1 MNSNE
6 RINVLLNCI
15 MFQLDKNNKA
25 ILEHEKK
32 LQHMKAEIM
41 IISEQLLSITL
52 LLQELAKIHVHN

>member
-15 MFQLDKNNKA
+15 MFQVDKHNKA
-25 ILEHEKK
+25 VQEHEEK
-32 LQHMKAEIM
+32 LQHMKSEIM
-41 IISEQLLSITL
+41 TISKQLLSITL